1 MQYTLRNVPSHLDEV
16 LRQRAQD
23 QGKSL
28 NDVAL
33 EALLNGLGLSGK
45 PVKHRDLG
53 DIAGTWVDDPEI
65 DEALSEQR
73 RIDPGLWR

>member
-1 MQYTLRNVPSHLDEV
+1 M
-16 LRQRAQD
+16 
-23 QGKSL
+23 
-28 NDVAL
+28 NDVAV
-33 EALLNGLGLSGK
+33 EALLKGLGLGGK

-65 DEALSEQR
+65 DEALAEQR

>member
-1 MQYTLRNVPSHLDEV
+1 MQYTLRNVPSHLDKA
-16 LRQRAQD
+16 LRRRAQD

-28 NDVAL
+28 NDVAV

-65 DEALSEQR
+65 DEALAEQR